1 MVILQKSCSSVAS
14 LYLVMLVSQFPGAE
28 EDEEEG
34 EGEAGDH
41 QPHARDHL
49 DVLAGQPVRQ
59 EELLM

>member
-1 MVILQKSCSSVAS
+1 
-14 LYLVMLVSQFPGAE
+14 MLVPQFPGAE

-49 DVLAGQPVRQ
+49 DVLAGQAVRQ
-59 EELLM
+59 EELLIYHNLRLDIHNDYIA

>member
-1 MVILQKSCSSVAS
+1 
-14 LYLVMLVSQFPGAE
+14 MLVSQFPGAE
-28 EDEEEG
+28 EDKEEG

-49 DVLAGQPVRQ
+49 DVLAGQAVRQ